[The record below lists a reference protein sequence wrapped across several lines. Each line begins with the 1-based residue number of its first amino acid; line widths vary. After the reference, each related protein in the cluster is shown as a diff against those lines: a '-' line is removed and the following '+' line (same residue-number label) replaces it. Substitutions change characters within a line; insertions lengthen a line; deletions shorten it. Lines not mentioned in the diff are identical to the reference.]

1 MDMENEKVIEP
12 GALMLADNGVCCID
26 EFELMNPTDQVAIH
40 EAMEQQTITLS
51 KAGIQATLN
60 ARTSILAACLP
71 KNVRYQ
77 PTIPLHRNINLSP
90 PIMSRFDLMFV
101 MQDIFDPVT
110 DNQVAEHIM
119 ALHRRQDNIAYG
131 TKLSQGDLSRYI
143 KLAQRVNPRIT
154 KPAHDCLVRCYKSL
168 RENKGDR
175 GAAGV
180 TVRQLESLVRLSE
193 AVARV
198 HLDPEVKREYVEEAF
213 RLQNDTLRRA
223 QRENIDLTPEAPE
236 TDVTDAVAGDGDMR
250 APKKLKVTW
259 AEYQR
264 IGQMLAKHLHQQSD
278 EGRLVSEESLI
289 GWYMEQRE
297 EVLQTEAQLFQEQ
310 NLVQLIINRMIDK
323 DRVLVVYKQSEDH
336 DHPEQRI
343 LVKHPNFQV
352 GELIAGSKS
361 LA

>member
-1 MDMENEKVIEP
+1 
-12 GALMLADNGVCCID
+12 
-26 EFELMNPTDQVAIH
+26 
-40 EAMEQQTITLS
+40 
-51 KAGIQATLN
+51 
-60 ARTSILAACLP
+60 
-71 KNVRYQ
+71 
-77 PTIPLHRNINLSP
+77 
-90 PIMSRFDLMFV
+90 MFV

-119 ALHRRQDNIAYG
+119 SLHRRKDNVAYG
-131 TKLSQGDLSRYI
+131 SKLSQGDLVRYI
-143 KLAQRVNPRIT
+143 KLAKRINPRIT
-154 KPAHDCLVRCYKSL
+154 KPAHDCMVKCYKSL

-198 HLDPEVKREYVEEAF
+198 HLDPEIKREYVEEAF
-213 RLQNDTLRRA
+213 RLQSDTLRRA
-223 QRENIDLTPEAPE
+223 QRENVDLTPELPNDTEQEAPDE
-236 TDVTDAVAGDGDMR
+236 GQSRGEEMR

-264 IGQMLAKHLHQQSD
+264 IGQMLARYLHQQAE
-278 EGRLVSEESLI
+278 EGRMITEENLI

-297 EVLQTEAQLFQEQ
+297 EVLQSEAQLFQEQ
-310 NLVQLIINRMIDK
+310 NLVQLIINRMIEK
-323 DRVLVVYKQSEDH
+323 DRVLLVYKKSEDP

-343 LVKHPNFQV
+343 LAKHPNFQV
-352 GELIAGSKS
+352 GEIIAGSTA

>member
-1 MDMENEKVIEP
+1 
-12 GALMLADNGVCCID
+12 
-26 EFELMNPTDQVAIH
+26 
-40 EAMEQQTITLS
+40 
-51 KAGIQATLN
+51 
-60 ARTSILAACLP
+60 
-71 KNVRYQ
+71 
-77 PTIPLHRNINLSP
+77 
-90 PIMSRFDLMFV
+90 MFV

-131 TKLSQGDLSRYI
+131 TKLSQGDLARYI

-236 TDVTDAVAGDGDMR
+236 TDVTDAVAGDGGDMR